1 MKREQRRR
9 VRDKIRQAVF
19 AAASA
24 GALKPDL
31 EAVIQGH
38 RELMEEI
45 EIAVVLDESYS
56 PDTADLED

>member
-1 MKREQRRR
+1 M
-9 VRDKIRQAVF
+9 RDKIRQAVF